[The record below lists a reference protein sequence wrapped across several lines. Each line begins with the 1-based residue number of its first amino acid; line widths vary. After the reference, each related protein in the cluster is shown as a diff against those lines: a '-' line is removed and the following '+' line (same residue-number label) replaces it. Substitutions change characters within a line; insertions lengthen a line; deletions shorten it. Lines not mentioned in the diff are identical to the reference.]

1 MKEEK
6 DEKFVDESQV
16 LVRKGDVYSV
26 REKSGFNDGKYGDR
40 YNLKITEKLLEE
52 YGKKYMS
59 FLMEVTPSLNA
70 NPRIYLAALKNVL
83 DGSCMEMTD
92 SEKNLELC
100 ESFCSCGG
108 GGKYVTTGAME
119 FSGKHNGKDVNG
131 RIGAKWMTSR
141 DVVRVDMGYEAE
153 LNKEFLSAVRK
164 ALIGI
169 NPESIMISPE
179 IELLNRKKI
188 IKLPV
193 EC

>member
-1 MKEEK
+1 MKNEK
-6 DEKFVDESQV
+6 DETSVDESQV

-26 REKSGFNDGKYGDR
+26 REKSGFNEGNYGDR
-40 YNLKITEKLLEE
+40 YNLRITEKLLEE

-59 FLMEVTPSLNA
+59 FLMEVTPSLSA
-70 NPRIYLAALKNVL
+70 NSGIYLAALKNVL

-100 ESFCSCGG
+100 ESTCSCGG
-108 GGKYVTTGAME
+108 GGKYVTTGAIE

-141 DVVRVDMGYEAE
+141 DIVRVDMECKTE
-153 LNKEFLSAVRK
+153 PNRCFSSSVRN

-169 NPESIMISPE
+169 NPESIMKSPGIE
-179 IELLNRKKI
+179 IHKRKI